1 MQDYFTIDTIKKILS
16 PEEILAGN
24 FGLEKEGLRITSNGK
39 LALTPHPEIFGKKLE
54 NPYITTDFSESQV
67 EIVTPTFHSIDEAY
81 HYLSFIVD
89 IVNTNISDDEYI
101 WNSSLP
107 CIIPPSDKI
116 PLAKYSNSD
125 NGKQAEIYRKNL
137 AKKYGTKK
145 QLISGIHYNFSFTEE
160 TIKKLHEN
168 YHKNIEYKEF
178 KNQLYLKIVRNYLR
192 YKWLIIYLTGASVGA
207 HETFTTECT
216 KLMNKT
222 DEKNSFYSTE
232 GPSFRNA
239 SCGYKN
245 LLPLYPRYD
254 SINNFISDVNSFIED
269 GSLSE
274 AKELYTQ
281 IRLKPK
287 DRDDVLKSLKQ
298 DGILYIE
305 IRTVDI
311 NPFDKC
317 GITKLD
323 MNFIHL
329 FIIYLLITDET
340 DYPNWQADGVIN
352 EELTAQSGYR
362 TDTKLI
368 KDGEKIT
375 IKEWATEILEK
386 MKEMNTELQLNSED
400 ILDTIQEKIEN
411 PSKTYGKELAEIIKH
426 KGFIDSQISIA
437 KHNKETSF
445 DIIDIDY
452 IKNDEKLYEF
462 YTKSLPNKKI

>member
-1 MQDYFTIDTIKKILS
+1 MQDYFTIDTIKKILR
-16 PEEILAGN
+16 PEEILSGN
-24 FGLEKEGLRITSNGK
+24 FGLEKEGLRITSDGK

-101 WNSSLP
+101 WNSSIP
-107 CIIPPSDKI
+107 CIIPSSDKI
-116 PLAKYSNSD
+116 PLAKYSD
-125 NGKQAEIYRKNL
+125 NIDGEKARTYRKNL
-137 AKKYGTKK
+137 AAKYGTKK

-160 TIKKLHEN
+160 TIKKLHEK
-168 YHKNIEYKEF
+168 YPKNIDYKEF

-216 KLMNKT
+216 TLMNKK

-245 LLPLYPRYD
+245 LIQLYPRYD
-254 SINNFISDVNSFIED
+254 SLNNYISDVNSFID
-269 GSLSE
+269 KGLLSE

-287 DRDDVLKSLKQ
+287 DRDNVLKSLKQ

-323 MNFIHL
+323 MKFIHL
-329 FIIYLLITDET
+329 FIIYLLITKET
-340 DYPNWQADGVIN
+340 KYEKWQEDSVIN
-352 EELTAQSGYR
+352 EELTAQLGYK

-368 KDGEKIT
+368 KDGKEIT
-375 IKEWATEILEK
+375 IKEWATEILDNMKK
-386 MKEMNTELQLNSED
+386 MNNDLQLNSED
-400 ILDTIQEKIEN
+400 ILNKIQEKIEN
-411 PSKTYGKELAEIIKH
+411 PSKTYGKELAKIIKYN
-426 KGFIDSQISIA
+426 GFIDSQISIA

-445 DIIDIDY
+445 NIIDFDY